1 MAELEVASDDYRIVE
16 KRYYK
21 VSKLVIAL
29 IIIACAVGAV
39 AFIIVPDKWLDQ
51 SVMILAHY
59 CLITIILGI
68 VLRYE
73 IGIYFSYFTI
83 LRAKRN
89 YEFNQVCSRE
99 IPLSIIFMICNSVS
113 LGEHI
118 YQAWKTA
125 GLVSYESIFGICGM
139 DEYQSTQQCNDLL
152 GESVNFDAAFLSL
165 ELPTIRDRQIWYI
178 LLLVIESMCF
188 IAFVFLNTPHD
199 CFECLSIDKT
209 IHISMFQFTREEKKL
224 WKKYRKSG
232 SLGETAF
239 GVVRPSTEIAEDED
253 RIKELQVAA

>member
-1 MAELEVASDDYRIVE
+1 
-16 KRYYK
+16 
-21 VSKLVIAL
+21 
-29 IIIACAVGAV
+29 
-39 AFIIVPDKWLDQ
+39 
-51 SVMILAHY
+51 MILAHY

-99 IPLSIIFMICNSVS
+99 IPLAIIFMICNSVS

-125 GLVSYESIFGICGM
+125 ALVSYRSIYGICAM
-139 DEYQSTQQCNDLL
+139 DEYQATQQCIDLL
-152 GESVNFDAAFLSL
+152 GESINLDTSFLSL
-165 ELPTIRDRQIWYI
+165 ELPTTHDRQIWYI

-209 IHISMFQFTREEKKL
+209 IHISMF
-224 WKKYRKSG
+224 
-232 SLGETAF
+232 
-239 GVVRPSTEIAEDED
+239 
-253 RIKELQVAA
+253 